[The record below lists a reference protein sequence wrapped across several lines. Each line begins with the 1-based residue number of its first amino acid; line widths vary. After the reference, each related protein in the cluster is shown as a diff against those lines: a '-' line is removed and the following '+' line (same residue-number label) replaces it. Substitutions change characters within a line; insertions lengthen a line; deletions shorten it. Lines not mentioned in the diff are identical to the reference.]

1 MASAPVVQPKKL
13 SLFEEMNRISV
24 EDEEVIFQLLEE
36 IDALELDAVGFRW
49 ASEATQ
55 SNQDRTLRNYV
66 MYLQLFKIIPPD
78 ATDREIDQGAFPED
92 HDKAYS
98 QLRK

>member
-1 MASAPVVQPKKL
+1 M
-13 SLFEEMNRISV
+13 E
-24 EDEEVIFQLLEE
+24 
-36 IDALELDAVGFRW
+36 FRW

-66 MYLQLFKIIPPD
+66 KYLQLFKIIPLD